1 MSQQH
6 SHHSFRPK
14 PSYTQGLLE
23 PALQNWTFGDLLQR
37 QAEQFPGN
45 IAISCPGTSN
55 PITYRQLNDRTKL
68 LGKALIANGIS
79 VGDRVGIFAGNVLE
93 YVEIVLA
100 TARIGAIIVLLNTFY
115 TMEEIKRALRFTG
128 CSLLFITESLGKRSL
143 LTCIGQLDEIIENQ
157 KSEFPDLRNIVLL
170 SGHCLK
176 SSNLQS
182 YADFVKIPPNGEKA
196 ASAYEA
202 AETQV
207 TPETVCN
214 FQFTS
219 GTTGMPKAVM
229 LTHFNVVNNGFLI
242 GDRISLTPNDTIC
255 CPWPLFHSSGF
266 VVGLITSLCH
276 GATLILP
283 SPIFDPAA
291 TARALISEG
300 CTGLQGVP
308 TMFAAVLAW
317 CRQRGIRP
325 PPLRTGIIGGS
336 PVSPALLRELQHE
349 FALEDLGIAYGMT
362 ETSPLSFLSKG
373 FESDGTHTWM
383 EILPHTTAKIVDTQG
398 IIVPIGSPGELCVS
412 GYLLQHGYYQNP
424 EKTGEVM
431 RVHEDGVLWMHAGDE
446 AIMDEQG
453 RCRITGR
460 IKDTIIRSGENIY
473 PAEIEDRLNEHPAIS
488 MSAVVGIPDAKYGE
502 AVAAFLQLKLGE
514 NPCAKA
520 HISEWVQQT
529 LGKHKVPTLVFFL
542 GVDGVPG
549 DFPKTASGKIKKV
562 DLVAIGTHLV
572 RGTGKL

>member
-1 MSQQH
+1 MSQQD
-6 SHHSFRPK
+6 SHHSFRAK
-14 PSYTQGLLE
+14 PSYTQGFLE
-23 PALQNWTFGDLLQR
+23 PALRNWTFGDLLQR

-55 PITYRQLNDRTKL
+55 PITYHQLNDRTKL
-68 LGKALIANGIS
+68 LGKALIAIGIS

-93 YVEIVLA
+93 YVEVTLA

-115 TMEEIKRALRFTG
+115 TTEEIKRALRFTG
-128 CSLLFITESLGKRSL
+128 QCILCSLLFITESLGKRSL
-143 LTCIGQLDEIIENQ
+143 LTCIDQLNEIIKNQ
-157 KSEFPDLRNIVLL
+157 KSELPDLRSIVLL
-170 SGHCLK
+170 SGHCSKL
-176 SSNLQS
+176 SNLQF
-182 YADFVKIPPNGEKA
+182 YTDFVKIPPNGAKV

-202 AETQV
+202 AETQI
-207 TPETVCN
+207 TAETVCN

-229 LTHFNVVNNGFLI
+229 LTHFNVINNGFLI
-242 GDRISLTPNDTIC
+242 GDRIGLAPNDTIC

-276 GATLILP
+276 GATLVLP

-291 TARALISEG
+291 TARALISKR

-308 TMFAAVLAW
+308 TMFAAVLEW
-317 CRQRGIRP
+317 CRQRGTRP
-325 PPLRTGIIGGS
+325 PPLRTGIIGAS
-336 PVSPALLRELQHE
+336 PVSPALLRDLQHE
-349 FALEDLGIAYGMT
+349 FGLEDLGIAYGMT

-373 FESDGTHTWM
+373 FQSDGTHAWM
-383 EILPHTTAKIVDTQG
+383 EILPHTTAKIVDAQG

-412 GYLLQHGYYQNP
+412 GYLLQQGYYQNP
-424 EKTGEVM
+424 GKTREDM
-431 RVHEDGVLWMHAGDE
+431 RVNEDGDLWIHSGDE

-453 RCRITGR
+453 RCRISGR
-460 IKDTIIRSGENIY
+460 IKDTIIRGGENIY

-488 MSAVVGIPDAKYGE
+488 MSAVVGIQDAKYGE
-502 AVAAFLQLKLGE
+502 AVAAFLQLKHGE
-514 NPCAKA
+514 NPCTKG

-529 LGKHKVPTLVFFL
+529 LGKHKVPELVFHL

-549 DFPKTASGKIKKV
+549 DLSGKIKKV
-562 DLVAIGTHLV
+562 DLVAIGTQLV